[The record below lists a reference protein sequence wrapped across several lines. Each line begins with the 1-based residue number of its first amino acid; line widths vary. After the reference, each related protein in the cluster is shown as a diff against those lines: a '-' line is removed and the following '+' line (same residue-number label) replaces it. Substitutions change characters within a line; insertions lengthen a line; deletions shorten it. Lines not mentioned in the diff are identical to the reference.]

1 VKNNEGLSFRFRTA
15 IARRPGRSVVH
26 GLREND
32 RGEPDYARYLAE
44 HEAYLAE
51 LEDAGVTVH
60 LLPALEAFPDSVFVE
75 DTALCLPEGIVIL
88 NPGAPSRRE
97 EAGMMAS
104 DCRALGLVVHELEWP
119 GTIDGGDILLT
130 DREILVGLSKR
141 SSPGGVEALR
151 NRVEPWG
158 YPVRAVQTPD
168 SVLHL
173 KTDCCVLGPDTVFAT
188 HRLSTASCF
197 DDYAVMETPPGEEAA
212 ANCIRVNDRVL
223 IPAGYPAT
231 ERKLS
236 AAGYDVRVVPA
247 SQAALLDGGLSCQS
261 LRF

>member
-1 VKNNEGLSFRFRTA
+1 MNSEGLSFRFCSA
-15 IARRPGRSVVH
+15 IARRPGRSVVN
-26 GLREND
+26 GLREDD
-32 RGEPDYARYLAE
+32 RGAPDYERYLAE

-51 LEDAGVTVH
+51 LEEAGLTVH

-75 DTALCLPEGIVIL
+75 DTALCLPAGVVIL
-88 NPGAPSRRE
+88 NPGAPSRRG

-104 DCRALGLVVHELEWP
+104 DCRSLGLPVHEIGGP

-130 DREILVGLSKR
+130 DREILVGLSR
-141 SSPGGVEALR
+141 RTSHDGFMALR
-151 NRVEPWG
+151 DRVEPWG
-158 YPVRAVQTPD
+158 YRVRAVQTPG
-168 SVLHL
+168 SVLHF
-173 KTDCCVLGPDTVFAT
+173 KTDCCVLGPNTVYAT
-188 HRLSTASCF
+188 PRLSTAPCF
-197 DDYAVMETPPGEEAA
+197 DGYDVIETPPGEEAA

-223 IPAGYPAT
+223 VPAGYPAT